1 MTDFENNDLCTP
13 QPDPRFHNQNVTA
26 WCYSSFV
33 DHKKCTRLLGE
44 GYVKEHPYWMT
55 SRYVSALYLGLFLFC
70 RRECCKQFEKIYR
83 SICPSSWTERWE
95 EQIKI
100 GTFPADLPE
109 PCNGK

>member
-1 MTDFENNDLCTP
+1 MDRSKDFENNDLCTP

-44 GYVKEHPYWMT
+44 G
-55 SRYVSALYLGLFLFC
+55 
-70 RRECCKQFEKIYR
+70 RECCKQFEKIYR